1 MVTVVCARWL
11 DAFPSSYIRI
21 LRNAV
26 QDQLGRRHRFI
37 CVTDNPNAIDDDIET
52 ALLPDTGI
60 PLKHQRTGGWPKLG
74 IFAAGVLPDDAPALY
89 LDLDVVI
96 RGSLDCFFSQI
107 ENRGGFHS
115 IREWNPTLWNL
126 LPARL
131 RPDRGVQGSMLGF
144 IPREHYWVHEFFRR
158 NQERILSSYYN
169 EQQFLGSAIVDRH
182 YWPLPWTASF
192 KRHCT
197 HYYPINLLLSKNKE
211 PRRAKV
217 VIFHGT
223 PRPIDL
229 VPLGNYRW
237 GGRRRFGYGP
247 VPWVRGYWLRYD
259 ASWQEPEP
267 TSPTASP

>member
-259 ASWQEPEP
+259 ASWQEQEP